1 MEQLI
6 TCKICFE
13 DKNSNIILQHINPI
27 GNVSN
32 HQMCDDCYKKMNVN
46 CCPFCRGNIVIH
58 EQKVN
63 NDINILMTRITEYHN
78 PNLNYNIL
86 RIRAGLAIVVILINK
101 LFI

>member
-32 HQMCDDCYKKMNVN
+32 HQMCDDCYKMMRVN
-46 CCPFCRGNIVIH
+46 CCPFCRCEIVIPEISKLEH
-58 EQKVN
+58 KNAVISIFN
-63 NDINILMTRITEYHN
+63 EY
-78 PNLNYNIL
+78 PNGNRNYNIL
-86 RIRAGLAIVVILINK
+86 RIIDGLAYGGYSN
-101 LFI
+101 

>member
-46 CCPFCRGNIVIH
+46 CCPFCRCNIIIS
-58 EQKVN
+58 EQMKPK
-63 NDINILMTRITEYHN
+63 I
-78 PNLNYNIL
+78 NYNIL
-86 RIRAGLAIVVILINK
+86 NSNNYNVLRISNGLMSSYLN
-101 LFI
+101 